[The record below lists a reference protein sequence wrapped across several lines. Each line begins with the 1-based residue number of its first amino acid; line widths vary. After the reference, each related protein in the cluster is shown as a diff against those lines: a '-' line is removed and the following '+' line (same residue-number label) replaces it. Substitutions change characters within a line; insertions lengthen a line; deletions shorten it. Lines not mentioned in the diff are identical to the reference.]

1 MNKRKKILEKV
12 QNFPIGNTK
21 RTKRI
26 YRSFPGGTV
35 VKTALPIRVC
45 VCVCVYWGGG
55 VGWIR
60 PLVKELD
67 PECHN

>member
-35 VKTALPIRVC
+35 VKTALPMCVC
-45 VCVCVYWGGG
+45 VCVCVYWGG
-55 VGWIR
+55 VGW
-60 PLVKELD
+60 V
-67 PECHN
+67 